1 MAYPFIFK
9 AFVFCLDFPLCDTT
23 LLFILQ
29 DSNQIFG
36 GILINSL
43 RQESM
48 NVLAVNL
55 LLLYYLSQ
63 SRYLPSQT
71 KSAKANNHA
80 IFIYLVLIPSSADHI
95 TDNK

>member
-1 MAYPFIFK
+1 MANPFIFK
-9 AFVFCLDFPLCDTT
+9 AFVLCLDFPFCETF

-29 DSNQIFG
+29 DPDQIFW

-55 LLLYYLSQ
+55 LLLYCLSQ
-63 SRYLPSQT
+63 SRYLPPQT
-71 KSAKANNHA
+71 KSAKANNHV

-95 TDNK
+95 TGTK